1 MPQIN
6 QLPTRTPVAGD
17 LVPFFSSNN
26 GDAAKTS
33 FTAIATLIT
42 NLMGVSGGGGFIT
55 QYSAP
60 IATDFTVT
68 VGGVGQSTWLIVTP
82 TTAGFEGTI
91 TFPDVATVADQQ
103 ELIISTTNNILLT
116 YVATGMTVFGAP
128 ATLLAGNSLVFKY
141 DLVSK
146 FWYCVS
152 GNTDVAKQSVGCGTI
167 ATTTMVIATPETYV
181 VSKFASSSSWN
192 VSDDLEIMTDGA
204 GDSDSQ
210 VYFKYTGTETIK
222 ALVTFS
228 FSASNDTADASIKAA
243 IGNQSNSDSALW
255 SGEAQPF
262 DADKIVS
269 ITVQKLQYLNTDET
283 VRLWV
288 TSDAASTISIT
299 KLQASIIQI

>member
-33 FTAIATLIT
+33 FTAIATLMT
-42 NLMGVSGGGGFIT
+42 QLMGVSGGGGFIT

-68 VGGVGQSTWLIVTP
+68 VGGVGQSTWLIITP
-82 TTAGFEGTI
+82 TTTGFEGTI

-103 ELIISTTNNILLT
+103 ELIVSTTNDIGLT

-167 ATTTMVIATPETYV
+167 ATTTMVVATPNTYV
-181 VSKFASSSSWN
+181 ASQFASASSWN
-192 VSDDLEIMTDGA
+192 GSDNLDILTDGA
-204 GDSDSQ
+204 GDSQ
-210 VYFKYTGTETIK
+210 VYFKYTGTEAIS

-228 FSASNDTADASIKAA
+228 FSASNDTAAASIKAA
-243 IGNQSNSDSALW
+243 IGNQTDEDSAFW
-255 SGEAQPF
+255 CSEAQPF

-269 ITVQKLQYLNTDET
+269 ITVQKLQYLNTDDT

-288 TSDAASTISIT
+288 TSDDASTISIT